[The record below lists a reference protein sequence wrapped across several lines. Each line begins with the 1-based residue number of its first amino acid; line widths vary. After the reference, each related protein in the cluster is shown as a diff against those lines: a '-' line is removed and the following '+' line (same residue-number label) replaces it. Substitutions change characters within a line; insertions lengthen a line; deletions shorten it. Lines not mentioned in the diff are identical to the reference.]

1 MNVPALGNERL
12 NVAPGAIVPEFH
24 DPSSPTEVCA
34 SVSLLVQLT
43 VSPVEI
49 VMGFGA
55 YAVFVKLA
63 ARLTIETGVP
73 LTLVPPDGEEGEYEL
88 QPMVRPI
95 TPARMLNRSVMLFSI
110 RCSYRKRVAISDV
123 RTAARSSRQTARQC
137 FPCFRKVE
145 MLSAAVMCH

>member
-1 MNVPALGNERL
+1 L
-12 NVAPGAIVPEFH
+12 NVAPGAIVPEFQ

-43 VSPVEI
+43 VSPAAI
-49 VMGFGA
+49 VIGFGA

-88 QPMVRPI
+88 QPIVRPI
-95 TPARMLNRSVMLFSI
+95 TPARMLNRSFMLFSI
-110 RCSYRKRVAISDV
+110 RCGYRKRVATTESENSLAIVQQNRNRYELLVSEK
-123 RTAARSSRQTARQC
+123 SKC
-137 FPCFRKVE
+137 FLTR
-145 MLSAAVMCH
+145 

>member
-1 MNVPALGNERL
+1 L
-12 NVAPGAIVPEFH
+12 NVAPGAIVPEFQ

-43 VSPVEI
+43 VSPAAI
-49 VMGFGA
+49 VIGFGA

-88 QPMVRPI
+88 QPIVRPI
-95 TPARMLNRSVMLFSI
+95 TPARMLNRSFMLFSI
-110 RCSYRKRVAISDV
+110 RCGYRKRVATTESENSLAIVQQNRNRYELLVSEK
-123 RTAARSSRQTARQC
+123 SKC
-137 FPCFRKVE
+137 FLTP
-145 MLSAAVMCH
+145 

>member
-1 MNVPALGNERL
+1 VKVRL
-12 NVAPGAIVPEFH
+12 NVAPGAIVPEFQ

-43 VSPVEI
+43 VSPAAI
-49 VMGFGA
+49 VIGFGA

-88 QPMVRPI
+88 QPIVRPI
-95 TPARMLNRSVMLFSI
+95 TPARMLNRRFMLFSI
-110 RCSYRKRVAISDV
+110 RCGYRKRVATTESENSLAIVQQNRNRYELLVSEK
-123 RTAARSSRQTARQC
+123 SKC
-137 FPCFRKVE
+137 FLTP
-145 MLSAAVMCH
+145 

>member
-1 MNVPALGNERL
+1 MKVRL
-12 NVAPGAIVPEFH
+12 NVAPGAIVPEFQ

-43 VSPVEI
+43 VSPAAI
-49 VMGFGA
+49 VIGFGA

-88 QPMVRPI
+88 QPIVRPI
-95 TPARMLNRSVMLFSI
+95 TPARMLNRSFMLFSI
-110 RCSYRKRVAISDV
+110 RCGYRKRVATTESENSLAIVQQNRNRYELLVSEK
-123 RTAARSSRQTARQC
+123 SKC
-137 FPCFRKVE
+137 FLTP
-145 MLSAAVMCH
+145 

>member
-1 MNVPALGNERL
+1 MNVPALVNVRL
-12 NVAPGAIVPEFH
+12 NVAPGAIVPEFQ
-24 DPSSPTEVCA
+24 DPSSPIEVCA

-43 VSPVEI
+43 VSPAAI
-49 VMGFGA
+49 VIGFGA

-73 LTLVPPDGEEGEYEL
+73 LTLVPPDGEDGEYEL

-110 RCSYRKRVAISDV
+110 RCGYRKRVATTESENSRGIVEQNRNRYELFVSEKSKCFL
-123 RTAARSSRQTARQC
+123 TA
-137 FPCFRKVE
+137 
-145 MLSAAVMCH
+145 

>member
-1 MNVPALGNERL
+1 MNVPALGNVRL
-12 NVAPGAIVPEFH
+12 NVAPGAIVPEFQ

-43 VSPVEI
+43 VSPAEI

-63 ARLTIETGVP
+63 ARLTMDTGVP
-73 LTLVPPDGEEGEYEL
+73 LTLVPPDGDDGEYEL
-88 QPMVRPI
+88 QPIVRPI

-110 RCSYRKRVAISDV
+110 RCGYRKRVAISDV
-123 RTAARSSRQTARQC
+123 RNSGAIIETNSNRNVFLVSENLKCFLAA
-137 FPCFRKVE
+137 
-145 MLSAAVMCH
+145 

>member
-1 MNVPALGNERL
+1 VKVRL
-12 NVAPGAIVPEFH
+12 NVAPGAIVPEFQ

-43 VSPVEI
+43 VSPAAI
-49 VMGFGA
+49 VIGFGA

-88 QPMVRPI
+88 QPIVRPI
-95 TPARMLNRSVMLFSI
+95 TPARMLNRSFMLFSI
-110 RCSYRKRVAISDV
+110 RCGHRKRVATTESENSLAIVQQNRNRYELLVSEK
-123 RTAARSSRQTARQC
+123 SKC
-137 FPCFRKVE
+137 FLTP
-145 MLSAAVMCH
+145 

>member
-1 MNVPALGNERL
+1 VKVRL
-12 NVAPGAIVPEFH
+12 NVAPGAIVPEFQ

-43 VSPVEI
+43 VSPAAI
-49 VMGFGA
+49 VIGFGA

-88 QPMVRPI
+88 QPIVRPI
-95 TPARMLNRSVMLFSI
+95 TPARMLNRSFMLFSI
-110 RCSYRKRVAISDV
+110 RCGYRKRVATTESENSLAIVQQNRNRYELLVSEK
-123 RTAARSSRQTARQC
+123 SKC
-137 FPCFRKVE
+137 FLTP
-145 MLSAAVMCH
+145 

>member
-1 MNVPALGNERL
+1 L
-12 NVAPGAIVPEFH
+12 NVAPGAIVPEFQ

-43 VSPVEI
+43 VSPAAI
-49 VMGFGA
+49 VIGLGA

-73 LTLVPPDGEEGEYEL
+73 LTLVPPDGEDGEYEL
-88 QPMVRPI
+88 QPTVRPI

-110 RCSYRKRVAISDV
+110 RCGYRKRVAISDV
-123 RTAARSSRQTARQC
+123 RTAARLSRQTAIATLSF
-137 FPCFRKVE
+137 FPKN
-145 MLSAAVMCH
+145 

>member
-1 MNVPALGNERL
+1 VKVRL
-12 NVAPGAIVPEFH
+12 NVAPGAIVPEFQ

-43 VSPVEI
+43 VSPAAI
-49 VMGFGA
+49 VIGFGA

-88 QPMVRPI
+88 QPTVRPI
-95 TPARMLNRSVMLFSI
+95 TPARMLNRSFMLFSI
-110 RCSYRKRVAISDV
+110 RCGYRKRVATTESENSLAIVQQNRNRYELLVSEK
-123 RTAARSSRQTARQC
+123 SKC
-137 FPCFRKVE
+137 FLTP
-145 MLSAAVMCH
+145 